1 MVKSDVLDAISKSL
15 QMHRRNTEPFGGVT
29 VAAFGD
35 LFQLPPVLEDED
47 KEVYLNQYSTHYFFG
62 AKCLADIE
70 PNMYQLTRTF
80 RQIDPEFVK
89 LLNNIRLGKNLIR
102 TIDIINQTCH
112 NNNQDSDLTLTS
124 RSQKAE
130 DINLLKL
137 QNIEGEEFKYYA
149 SYTRIF

>member
-47 KEVYLNQYSTHYFFG
+47 KSLPKSIFHSLFFG

-70 PNMYQLTRTF
+70 PTCINLQGH
-80 RQIDPEFVK
+80 
-89 LLNNIRLGKNLIR
+89 LGKLILNL
-102 TIDIINQTCH
+102 
-112 NNNQDSDLTLTS
+112 
-124 RSQKAE
+124 
-130 DINLLKL
+130 
-137 QNIEGEEFKYYA
+137 
-149 SYTRIF
+149 

>member
-1 MVKSDVLDAISKSL
+1 
-15 QMHRRNTEPFGGVT
+15 
-29 VAAFGD
+29 
-35 LFQLPPVLEDED
+35 
-47 KEVYLNQYSTHYFFG
+47 
-62 AKCLADIE
+62 
-70 PNMYQLTRTF
+70 MYQLTRTF

-112 NNNQDSDLTLTS
+112 NNNQDSDLTLNS

-149 SYTRIF
+149 S